1 MRLLATV
8 FLTVVMCWSS
18 SGQTY
23 ISTFAGGGLPV
34 NIPATSAGLDPIY
47 FVTADQAGNVFFV
60 DQSSVL
66 RLEATTGLLTLAAG
80 IGTPGF
86 SGDNGPATSAQ
97 LNSPCGV
104 AVDSVGNLYIADF
117 GNNRIRRVSNGV
129 ITTVAGNGMQGF
141 SGDNGPA
148 TNAELAGPEGVAVD
162 SAGNLFIA
170 DSGNVRV
177 RRVSN
182 GVITTIAGN
191 GGCGSG
197 GCGFSGD
204 NGPATSAHLSNAEG
218 IAVDSGGNLYI
229 ADTYYQRIRKVSNG
243 VITTV
248 AGNGARGLTGDN
260 GPATS
265 ATFSNPEGIA
275 VDFAGNLY
283 VADSYNNR
291 IRKVSNGVIATV
303 AGGGICCVS
312 VGDDGPATSA
322 GLNYPFGV
330 AVDSAGSL
338 YVADTDDQRIRKVS
352 NGVITTVAG
361 IGGYGFGGDNGPAT
375 SAQLY
380 WPLGVAVDSAGN
392 VDIADTNNRR
402 IRKVSNGVITTV
414 AGNGTPG
421 FSGYN
426 GPATGAQLK
435 YPVGVAVDSAGNLY
449 IADTYN
455 NLVRKVSNGVI
466 TTVAGIGTQGFSG
479 DNGPATSAELD
490 NPWGVAVDSAGN
502 LYIADFN
509 NSRIRKV
516 SNGVITTVAGIGE
529 YYSFSGDNGPATS
542 AGLYSPEGIAV
553 DSAGDLYI
561 ADSGNNRVRK
571 VSNGVITTVAGN
583 GTQGFGGDDGPATS
597 AQLGGPAGVAVDFAG
612 NLYIADSGNQCIRK
626 VSNGVITTVAGIGGY
641 YYGFSGDNG
650 PATSAQLYNPEGISV
665 DSAGNLYIADS
676 YNNRIRILTP
686 SGSFCSYSVAP
697 ASLQAPAEGSN
708 LTVSVQTAPS
718 CPWTVWGLPSWI
730 TVASATSGTISAT
743 ISLAVTANLGAA
755 RTATIVIAGVSL
767 QVMQQS
773 SIPGPSMN
781 LGGAVNGASYTAPV
795 APGSIAAIFGDFLL
809 TSTSIDTNLPLE
821 TSLQNLSFQ
830 FSGGTQA
837 PLYFVSGGQLN
848 LQVPWELTGQSTATL
863 AATLNGQ
870 TGATQT
876 VNLAGFAPAIFTM
889 NSQGTGQGAILDSS
903 YHLVDS
909 SNPATDGTTTILI
922 YCTGLGPVTNQPATG
937 SPAPS
942 SPLAKTTAPPT
953 VTIGG
958 TPASVSF
965 SGLAPGYVGL
975 YQVNA
980 LVLSA
985 PPGEGVPVTISIG
998 GVTSNT
1004 VTIAVR

>member
-1 MRLLATV
+1 VSPWTL
-8 FLTVVMCWSS
+8 
-18 SGQTY
+18 
-23 ISTFAGGGLPV
+23 
-34 NIPATSAGLDPIY
+34 PATCTSP
-47 FVTADQAGNVFFV
+47 
-60 DQSSVL
+60 
-66 RLEATTGLLTLAAG
+66 TL
-80 IGTPGF
+80 
-86 SGDNGPATSAQ
+86 N
-97 LNSPCGV
+97 
-104 AVDSVGNLYIADF
+104 
-117 GNNRIRRVSNGV
+117 NNR
-129 ITTVAGNGMQGF
+129 
-141 SGDNGPA
+141 
-148 TNAELAGPEGVAVD
+148 
-162 SAGNLFIA
+162 
-170 DSGNVRV
+170 
-177 RRVSN
+177 
-182 GVITTIAGN
+182 
-191 GGCGSG
+191 
-197 GCGFSGD
+197 
-204 NGPATSAHLSNAEG
+204 
-218 IAVDSGGNLYI
+218 
-229 ADTYYQRIRKVSNG
+229 
-243 VITTV
+243 
-248 AGNGARGLTGDN
+248 
-260 GPATS
+260 
-265 ATFSNPEGIA
+265 
-275 VDFAGNLY
+275 
-283 VADSYNNR
+283 
-291 IRKVSNGVIATV
+291 
-303 AGGGICCVS
+303 
-312 VGDDGPATSA
+312 
-322 GLNYPFGV
+322 
-330 AVDSAGSL
+330 
-338 YVADTDDQRIRKVS
+338 
-352 NGVITTVAG
+352 
-361 IGGYGFGGDNGPAT
+361 
-375 SAQLY
+375 
-380 WPLGVAVDSAGN
+380 
-392 VDIADTNNRR
+392 
-402 IRKVSNGVITTV
+402 
-414 AGNGTPG
+414 
-421 FSGYN
+421 
-426 GPATGAQLK
+426 
-435 YPVGVAVDSAGNLY
+435 
-449 IADTYN
+449 
-455 NLVRKVSNGVI
+455 VRKVSNGVI

-479 DNGPATSAELD
+479 DNGPATSAELYY
-490 NPWGVAVDSAGN
+490 PQGVAVDSAGN
-502 LYIADFN
+502 LVHRRLGEQPHPQGLERGDHHRGGKRDARLRRRQRPGHQRPVGR
-509 NSRIRKV
+509 SRRRRR
-516 SNGVITTVAGIGE
+516 GLL
-529 YYSFSGDNGPATS
+529 PATCT
-542 AGLYSPEGIAV
+542 SPT
-553 DSAGDLYI
+553 
-561 ADSGNNRVRK
+561 SGNHR
-571 VSNGVITTVAGN
+571 
-583 GTQGFGGDDGPATS
+583 
-597 AQLGGPAGVAVDFAG
+597 
-612 NLYIADSGNQCIRK
+612 IRK

-650 PATSAQLYNPEGISV
+650 PATSAQLYNPEGIAV